1 MVTSKT
7 AKQVGMR
14 MRLVNW
20 WLGFAVCVAAA
31 PAAAISLAEER
42 SPLVPGKAFERL
54 WGVPD
59 ERILF

>member
-1 MVTSKT
+1 
-7 AKQVGMR
+7 MR